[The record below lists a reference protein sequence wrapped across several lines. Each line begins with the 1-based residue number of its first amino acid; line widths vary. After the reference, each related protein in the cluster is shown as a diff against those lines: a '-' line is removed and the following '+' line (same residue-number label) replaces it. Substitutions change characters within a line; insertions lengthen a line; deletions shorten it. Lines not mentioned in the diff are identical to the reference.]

1 MLGQVQYQCYT
12 NSLVTLVPT
21 IILHRPYSVTLI
33 CGDFAGLTEDAVWSE
48 TSRDLY
54 HYIRHICS
62 SLMISI
68 TDQNDQYHPFISY
81 PYKQPQN
88 MSTLNLQ
95 KLQTS
100 TTRATATKQLREL
113 HHRNYHI
120 SSFHLTPKS
129 V

>member
-1 MLGQVQYQCYT
+1 
-12 NSLVTLVPT
+12 
-21 IILHRPYSVTLI
+21 
-33 CGDFAGLTEDAVWSE
+33 
-48 TSRDLY
+48 
-54 HYIRHICS
+54 
-62 SLMISI
+62 
-68 TDQNDQYHPFISY
+68 
-81 PYKQPQN
+81 

-129 V
+129 VWSAKNTSPCLLQQPQKNLDTSNHPTTALIESPHNSHHVTLLIRVAMLLTAYYVLLNPVQLSNGRSDFGTQRTNAFSDP